1 MKRSGSLPVK
11 RKSRFHKP
19 TMPKGNC
26 SVNSIPCA
34 ASYTVKMQVNSMEY
48 TVKIQPEE
56 ECCVAALQALLI
68 EREDDGP
75 SFELVTESPLLASL
89 LELLVFQ
96 GMRQAL

>member
-1 MKRSGSLPVK
+1 MALKKL
-11 RKSRFHKP
+11 KP
-19 TMPKGNC
+19 DQYHALCHCLQAKAYAEPLD
-26 SVNSIPCA
+26 

-48 TVKIQPEE
+48 AVQIQPEE
-56 ECCVAALQALLI
+56 ECCFAALQALLI

-75 SFELVTESPLLASL
+75 SFEQITESPLLASL

>member
-1 MKRSGSLPVK
+1 MD
-11 RKSRFHKP
+11 
-19 TMPKGNC
+19 
-26 SVNSIPCA
+26 

-48 TVKIQPEE
+48 AVKIQPEE